1 MHEARR
7 GGRHRAEPVA
17 WRRCAAA
24 LATGMSLGMA
34 AISQGAD
41 ADGAAAEPPRFRAAD
56 IAIGEPVA
64 LPASPPLPPPP
75 AATQLPP
82 AVPAAATPA
91 ASIPGNG
98 WLGLVVAE
106 SSTPGRFVI
115 AEVAEG
121 GPASAAG
128 IRAGDE
134 VRGIE
139 GLPIRSS
146 DEVAQALT
154 AIAPG
159 QKVRLAIARGEQVG
173 DLTLEAVPRPAA
185 ARGWAAAAAAPPERL
200 PSPPA
205 FAQAP
210 PAFAQ
215 APPAVAAAAPAF
227 APPPSVVSPVDSG
240 RDPPR
245 FSPPAADAP
254 PFARA
259 PAAVDPPSAPI
270 LTSATRG
277 RTALGVRTVPI
288 DAATQA
294 RFRLPEASG
303 AYVVGV
309 VGDLPA
315 SKAGVPPG
323 SVIVAIDNRPVRTPE
338 ELTKLVTAGPVGK
351 PVPLEFLLPGGTPR
365 RADVVLQTLEQPLEA
380 ALVGDVEP
388 QPTDVPSL
396 QPRPA
401 GTTARR
407 PVAPGDR
414 TSSAALRDEV
424 DRLRARVESLER
436 RLAAATAGQAA
447 AREATARP

>member
-24 LATGMSLGMA
+24 LATGMSPRMA

-41 ADGAAAEPPRFRAAD
+41 ADEATAEPPRFRAAD

-185 ARGWAAAAAAPPERL
+185 ARGWAAAAAASPERL

-205 FAQAP
+205 SAQAT
-210 PAFAQ
+210 
-215 APPAVAAAAPAF
+215 PAF
-227 APPPSVVSPVDSG
+227 APPTSVVSPVDSG

-245 FSPPAADAP
+245 FSSPAADAP
-254 PFARA
+254 PSWRA

-288 DAATQA
+288 DATTQA

>member
-1 MHEARR
+1 
-7 GGRHRAEPVA
+7 
-17 WRRCAAA
+17 
-24 LATGMSLGMA
+24 
-34 AISQGAD
+34 
-41 ADGAAAEPPRFRAAD
+41 
-56 IAIGEPVA
+56 
-64 LPASPPLPPPP
+64 
-75 AATQLPP
+75 
-82 AVPAAATPA
+82 
-91 ASIPGNG
+91 
-98 WLGLVVAE
+98 VAE

-185 ARGWAAAAAAPPERL
+185 ARGWAAAAAASPERL

-205 FAQAP
+205 SAQAT
-210 PAFAQ
+210 
-215 APPAVAAAAPAF
+215 PAF
-227 APPPSVVSPVDSG
+227 APPTSVVSPVDSG

-245 FSPPAADAP
+245 FSSPAADAP
-254 PFARA
+254 PSWRA
-259 PAAVDPPSAPI
+259 PAAVDPTSAPI

-288 DAATQA
+288 DATTQA